1 MFLGFGRLSEER
13 LKEIERS
20 AEEIVNSFVEASESL
35 PTRKETYYSHEVYN
49 IMRPDGEPSPSGE
62 RSDFRRAFLDIMP
75 HSDENGNLKVEV
87 AKWVK

>member
-20 AEEIVNSFVEASESL
+20 AEEIVKSFLEASETL

-49 IMRPDGEPSPSGE
+49 IMRPDGEPSPTGE
-62 RSDFRRAFLDIMP
+62 RSEFRKAFLKIMP
-75 HSDENGNLKVEV
+75 HYDENGNLKVEV
-87 AKWVK
+87 AKWAR

>member
-1 MFLGFGRLSEER
+1 LSEER

-20 AEEIVNSFVEASESL
+20 AEEIVESFLEASETL

-49 IMRPDGEPSPSGE
+49 IMRPDGEPSSTGE
-62 RSDFRRAFLDIMP
+62 RSEFRKAFLKIMP

-87 AKWVK
+87 AKWAR

>member
-1 MFLGFGRLSEER
+1 LSEER
-13 LKEIERS
+13 SKEIERS
-20 AEEIVNSFVEASESL
+20 AEEIVKAFVEASESL
-35 PTRKETYYSHEVYN
+35 PAKKETYYSHEVYN

-62 RSDFRRAFLDIMP
+62 RSDFRKRFLGIMP

>member
-1 MFLGFGRLSEER
+1 LFLGFGRLSEER

-20 AEEIVNSFVEASESL
+20 AEEIVNSFVEASETL
-35 PTRKETYYSHEVYN
+35 PIRKETYYSHEVYN

-62 RSDFRRAFLDIMP
+62 RSEFRRRFLGIMP

-87 AKWVK
+87 ARWAK

>member
-1 MFLGFGRLSEER
+1 MGFGRLPEER

-35 PTRKETYYSHEVYN
+35 PARRETYYSHEVYN

-62 RSDFRRAFLDIMP
+62 RSDFRRAFLGIMP

-87 AKWVK
+87 AKWAK

>member
-1 MFLGFGRLSEER
+1 LFSRFDRLSEER
-13 LKEIERS
+13 SKEIERS
-20 AEEIVNSFVEASESL
+20 AEEIVKAFVEASESL
-35 PTRKETYYSHEVYN
+35 PAKKETYYSHEVYN

-62 RSDFRRAFLDIMP
+62 RSDFRKRFLGIMP

>member
-1 MFLGFGRLSEER
+1 LFLRFGRLTEER

-49 IMRPDGEPSPSGE
+49 IMRPDGGPSPSGE
-62 RSDFRRAFLDIMP
+62 RSDFRRAFLKIMP
-75 HSDENGNLKVEV
+75 HSDESGNLNVEV